1 MDAVLHT
8 VGYMKVSTPLT
19 QSCHNLQ
26 EVVLC
31 TQEMTRFFIFL
42 AHSMARQ
49 RGVFHYMHNQ
59 EEIVGNSVLWII
71 LSMSSAV
78 CWGVCYV
85 SVYIANLAIL

>member
-1 MDAVLHT
+1 MLHT
-8 VGYMKVSTPLT
+8 VGNMKVSKQLI

-31 TQEMTRFFIFL
+31 THEMTMFLLLL

-49 RGVFHYMHNQ
+49 RGVFHYMHKQ
-59 EEIVGNSVLWII
+59 EERVGNSVLRII
-71 LSMSSAV
+71 LSITSAV

-85 SVYIANLAIL
+85 SVNIANLATL